1 VRKILISAVVS
12 AAVLLGVAP
21 AASAAAPVALLLP
34 QSTAFSILGH
44 SCGGIQEQAFA
55 TGFDATSGYPTGDV
69 YMQTSCGG
77 SGRGGGYH
85 STTYSAW
92 AGVTW
97 DFTGAVVSSTALP
110 TAPTTIDPSLSAY
123 DANGNEVYN
132 ASSNAYLVLAP
143 TFTPA
148 PRVTSVSPASG
159 SAVGGTS
166 VAITGTGFT
175 GATTVS
181 FGGAAATSYVVAS
194 DNSITAVTPAT
205 SAGTVDVTVTTAG
218 GANTPS
224 VADEFTFIAVPSVSG
239 LSPNR
244 GPVGGGTSVTITG
257 TGLAGATAVMFGD
270 TGTSFTVNS
279 DSSITAVAPAYDAPD
294 AATVRVVTPGG
305 TSAANSTA
313 QFTYVS
319 TTPTITGF
327 TPHSGKVG
335 TAVTISGTHLSGAT
349 NVTFGGKAAIISSDT
364 RTKITTKVPTGAT
377 TGKIRVTTAGGTAVS
392 SASFTVT

>member
-1 VRKILISAVVS
+1 VQKILISAIVS

-21 AASAAAPVALLLP
+21 AASAAAPVGLLLP

-97 DFTGAVVSSTALP
+97 DFTGAVVSSTVLS
-110 TAPTTIDPSLSAY
+110 TAPTNIDPSLSAY

-132 ASSNAYLVLAP
+132 ASSSAYLVLAP

-148 PRVTSVSPASG
+148 PRVTSVSPGSG
-159 SAVGGTS
+159 SAAGGTS

-175 GATTVS
+175 GATGVS
-181 FGGAAATSYVVAS
+181 FGGTAASNYVVTS
-194 DNSITAVTPAT
+194 DTSITAVAPAA
-205 SAGTVDVTVTTAG
+205 SAGTVDVAVTTAG

-224 VADEFTFIAVPSVSG
+224 LADEFTFIAVPSVSS

-244 GPVGGGTSVTITG
+244 GPIGGGTSVTITG
-257 TGLAGATAVMFGD
+257 TGFTGATAVTFGG

-279 DSSITAVAPAYDAPD
+279 DSSITAVAPPND
-294 AATVRVVTPGG
+294 AADTVTVSVVTPGG
-305 TSAANSTA
+305 TSAANTTT

-319 TTPTITGF
+319 APTITGF

-335 TAVTISGTHLSGAT
+335 TAVTITGTHLSGAT
-349 NVTFGGKAAIISSDT
+349 KVTFGGMVAVISTDAGS
-364 RTKITTKVPTGAT
+364 KITTAVPAGAT
-377 TGKIRVTTAGGTAVS
+377 TGRIKVKTAGGTAIS
-392 SASFTVT
+392 SVAFTVT